1 MDYSKWDR
9 FHVDDSDDESG
20 ESDSEREIQGGKWDP
35 GHQDRAV
42 RREVAVDK
50 AQAAADT
57 LVALT
62 RVERIAEDV
71 LAERQQMIELDRR
84 RNHNREALAALRRI
98 ERQGKSVAVATKHWI
113 CLGDV
118 FMKRPHVST
127 KEMLEE
133 DGRRLDREIEALR
146 ESVKKKTS
154 ELCELDPSMCVS
166 FCLRALSRSE
176 RFMEG

>member
-71 LAERQQMIELDRR
+71 S
-84 RNHNREALAALRRI
+84 H
-98 ERQGKSVAVATKHWI
+98 
-113 CLGDV
+113 
-118 FMKRPHVST
+118 
-127 KEMLEE
+127 
-133 DGRRLDREIEALR
+133 
-146 ESVKKKTS
+146 
-154 ELCELDPSMCVS
+154 
-166 FCLRALSRSE
+166 
-176 RFMEG
+176 